1 VKKANKMER
10 NRCSKAIFF
19 SVLLAIH

>member
-1 VKKANKMER
+1 MKR

-19 SVLLAIH
+19 SFLLAIH